1 MPAVEEL
8 LSKSVTELRAL
19 IASRAISSTELV
31 QVFLRRIDDFNP
43 SLNAIVTVASD
54 VLDQARQCDAKFAAG
69 SATGPLHGVP
79 LTIKDTIA
87 TKGIRTTIGSPLFA
101 NNVPRQDA
109 AVVTRLKTAGAI
121 ILGKTNTPEM
131 AIPYE
136 TDNPVFG
143 RTNNPGD
150 SSRTPGGSSGGEA
163 AAIAAKLSP
172 AGVGSDLAGSIRV
185 PAHFC
190 GIAGLKPTTG
200 SVSMDGHVPHAAGP
214 LSMGA
219 CIGPMARSVADLALL
234 FGVMSNQPEAKS
246 NESLSMLEGERVAWY
261 TDDGVAPVTAEVA
274 NAVRSAAK
282 FLADAGFDV
291 REELAPSMSEASRLW
306 VELFS
311 QAASEQIRSH
321 YRGREHDAG
330 PLVSALFRSH
340 QPQTTFEEKIRTAET
355 LAKAVVERERRREDL
370 LRWMNETSLIVA
382 PVSATAAFAHGAMR
396 VEVNGESISVF
407 RSCSYAQAANVFGL
421 PAAVVPVAR
430 SKEGLPIGVQVIGR
444 PSDDRA
450 VLTAAAIIE
459 QSAGYW

>member
-1 MPAVEEL
+1 MV
-8 LSKSVTELRAL
+8 
-19 IASRAISSTELV
+19 ASRAISSTELV
-31 QVFLRRIDDFNP
+31 QAFLRRIDDLNP
-43 SLNAIVTVASD
+43 SLNAIVTVAPD
-54 VLDQARQCDAKFAAG
+54 VLDQARQCDAKFAA
-69 SATGPLHGVP
+69 ARVTGPLYGIP

-87 TKGIRTTIGSPLFA
+87 TKGIRTTAGSSLFA

-143 RTNNPGD
+143 RTNNPCD
-150 SSRTPGGSSGGEA
+150 PSRTPGGSSGGEA

-200 SVSMDGHVPHAAGP
+200 SVSMDGHVPHAAGT

-219 CIGPMARSVADLALL
+219 CMGPMARRVADLALL
-234 FGVMSNQPEAKS
+234 FDVMANQAEVES
-246 NESLSMLEGERVAWY
+246 NEPSSLLDGARVAWY

-274 NAVRSAAK
+274 NAVQSAAK
-282 FLADAGFDV
+282 FLADAGLDV

-321 YRGREHDAG
+321 YRGREQEAG
-330 PLVSALFRSH
+330 PRVSTLFHSY
-340 QPQTTFEEKIRTAET
+340 QPQTTVEERIRTAET
-355 LAKAVVERERRREDL
+355 SAKAVVERERRREDL
-370 LRWMNETSLIVA
+370 LRWMNATPLIVA
-382 PVSATAAFAHGAMR
+382 PVSATSAFAHGAAR

-444 PSDDRA
+444 PSDERA
-450 VLTAAAIIE
+450 VLAAGAIIE